1 MALCQHQSLSTQLWW
16 NKCPLGI
23 LFNWDTPPR
32 RQITTFPFY
41 RWRSFFSKLSNLL
54 KVTLLYWFKDR
65 VQLRTLVCQVPTP
78 CTSNSFA
85 FNPKGIKGFETED
98 SVYKTH
104 LGWVFIKPRGFFFG
118 GGCVS
123 ALFPDNYRETALSD
137 YKKGLTMMQY
147 SSWYQKEKNKFASSF
162 GIREMDFCR
171 VWHKW
176 KYFPRGLGTWT
187 SNTLLKSWLSFNTLR
202 SLYGSSL
209 SEVKNTVTDSKTGWA
224 KGLSH
229 W

>member
-65 VQLRTLVCQVPTP
+65 VQIRTLVCPVPTP
-78 CTSNSFA
+78 CTCNSFA
-85 FNPKGIKGFETED
+85 FNPEGIKGSETED

-104 LGWVFIKPRGFFFG
+104 LGWVFIKSRGFFFG
-118 GGCVS
+118 GAGF
-123 ALFPDNYRETALSD
+123 LLYFQTITGKPHF
-137 YKKGLTMMQY
+137 QI
-147 SSWYQKEKNKFASSF
+147 
-162 GIREMDFCR
+162 IRR
-171 VWHKW
+171 VWQWCNIAVDIRRRKINLIVPLGLEKW
-176 KYFPRGLGTWT
+176 IFVEFDTNESIFPEDWEPGLVI
-187 SNTLLKSWLSFNTLR
+187 FF
-202 SLYGSSL
+202 
-209 SEVKNTVTDSKTGWA
+209 
-224 KGLSH
+224 
-229 W
+229 